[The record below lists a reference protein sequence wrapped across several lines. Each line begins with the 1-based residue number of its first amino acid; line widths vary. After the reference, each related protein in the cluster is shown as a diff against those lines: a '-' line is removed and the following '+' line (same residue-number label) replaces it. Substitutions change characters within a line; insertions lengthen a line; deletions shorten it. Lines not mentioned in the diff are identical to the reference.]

1 MRVGTVCYATTQG
14 LGVLAKQF
22 YDAGIIQEVLIYKH
36 PDGRSTHTE
45 WYPPGTPV
53 MARPPFRGPAVED
66 FLRKVDIVL
75 FFETPFDWAFP
86 RMCRQRRIKTALI
99 PMYEWHL
106 ERAPTT
112 FDLYI
117 NPSLLDQQYFPHG
130 TFLPIPAVSGIWK
143 QRQTARRFVHNSGHI
158 GSRNHKGT
166 EELLKSLPYIKSPI
180 ELTITSQETS
190 LNRLIDSV
198 PQAREDNRV
207 TFRIADNLDYTSL
220 FAEGDV
226 YIAPEKYNGLSLPL
240 QEAFAAGL
248 AVMTTDRF
256 PMNTWLPQEV
266 LIPVERYDRAQ
277 TQGGHLMFDE
287 AIVNPEAIANK
298 IDEWYDKDITYLS
311 QQGRDWA
318 VANSWEVLGPKYN
331 ALLESVL

>member
-36 PDGRSTHTE
+36 PDKRPTHTE
-45 WYPPGTPV
+45 WYPEGTPV
-53 MARPPFRGPAVED
+53 LPSAPFRGYSSSQ
-66 FLRKVDIVL
+66 FLKSVDVAL
-75 FFETPFDWAFP
+75 FFETPFDWSFI
-86 RMCRQRRIKTALI
+86 RKCNQFNVKTVLI

-106 ERAPTT
+106 ERPPAK

-130 TFLPIPAVSGIWK
+130 TFLPIPAVSGIWE
-143 QRQTARRFVHNSGHI
+143 QRTEARRFVHNSGHI

-166 EELLKSLPYIKSPI
+166 EELLQAIPLIQSPI
-180 ELTITSQETS
+180 ELLITSQEPS
-190 LNRLIDSV
+190 LHQLLGKYPEVYND
-198 PQAREDNRV
+198 PRV
-207 TFRIADNLDYTSL
+207 SIQIADHFDYRTL
-220 FAEGDV
+220 FGAGDV

-240 QEAFAAGL
+240 QEAYAAGM

-256 PMNTWLPQEV
+256 PMNTWLPQDM
-266 LIPVERYDRAQ
+266 LIPVSRFEKAR
-277 TQGGHLMFDE
+277 TQGGHLVFDE

-298 IDEWYDKDITYLS
+298 IDEWYGKDITPLS
-311 QQGRDWA
+311 RQGRDWA
-318 VANSWEVLGPKYN
+318 VANSWEVLGPKYT